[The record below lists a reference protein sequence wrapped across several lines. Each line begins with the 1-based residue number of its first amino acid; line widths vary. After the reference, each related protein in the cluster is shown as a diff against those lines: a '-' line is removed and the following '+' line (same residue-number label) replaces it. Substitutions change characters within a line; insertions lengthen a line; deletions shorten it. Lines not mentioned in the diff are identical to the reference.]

1 MNTPSAPGTP
11 APIPAPVRRR
21 KRVENLSPTPEPVS
35 KRSMTTKNAPMRAP
49 TTYVA
54 PASLGASEC
63 YGAASNIA
71 SEHDQDQIA
80 HGNDMEIASS
90 LHANAN
96 DSPNPALEVVVR
108 AIDNETTL
116 GGTGLVDR
124 QLAEDE
130 PADASYEAMINN
142 KKIPPWRRQ
151 FPPSNSKTPLLFAG
165 TRKPKDV
172 FHAELK
178 RVTTQHRLPAPFI
191 RKRGLTVQKR
201 TTKQM
206 SPTPK
211 TFSVLS
217 RKSHPP
223 SDLAPMIFTSSKSA
237 LSGPPPPWQAQ
248 LDTTAKTQ
256 DATLFQGTRKTS
268 EVFYTYFGLAKTA
281 QTNPASALLSVPAF
295 RTRKPPVPASARAS
309 SSTLLR
315 VSRDESS
322 TVPGVTANA
331 LKSFTRH
338 ALSFVF
344 D

>member
-1 MNTPSAPGTP
+1 MTTASVPGTA

-21 KRVENLSPTPEPVS
+21 KRVEDLSPTSEPVS

-54 PASLGASEC
+54 PESLAASEC
-63 YGAASNIA
+63 YGAASNTA
-71 SEHDQDQIA
+71 SEYDQDQIA
-80 HGNDMEIASS
+80 HGNDMDIASS

-96 DSPNPALEVVVR
+96 VSLNPALEMVVR
-108 AIDNETTL
+108 ATDNETTL
-116 GGTGLVDR
+116 GGTGLVD
-124 QLAEDE
+124 QKLTEDE
-130 PADASYEAMINN
+130 PADASYGDVINN
-142 KKIPPWRRQ
+142 ETYPPWRREL
-151 FPPSNSKTPLLFAG
+151 PPSISKTPILFNG

-172 FHAELK
+172 YYAELK
-178 RVTTQHRLPAPFI
+178 HATTQHRLPAPFVS
-191 RKRGLTVQKR
+191 KRCLTVQKR

-211 TFSVLS
+211 ASSVLN
-217 RKSHPP
+217 RKSHLP
-223 SDLAPMIFTSSKSA
+223 SDLAPIIFTSSESA
-237 LSGPPPPWQAQ
+237 LCGPPPPWQAQ
-248 LDTTAKTQ
+248 LGTSANTQ

-268 EVFYTYFGLAKTA
+268 EVFYTYFRLAKTA

-309 SSTLLR
+309 SSTPLV
-315 VSRDESS
+315 VSRDECS

-331 LKSFTRH
+331 LKSFARH